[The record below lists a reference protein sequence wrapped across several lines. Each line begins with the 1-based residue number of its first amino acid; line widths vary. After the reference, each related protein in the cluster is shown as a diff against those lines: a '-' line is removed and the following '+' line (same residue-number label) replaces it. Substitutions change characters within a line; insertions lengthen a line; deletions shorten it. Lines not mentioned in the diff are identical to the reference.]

1 MTGCDLSGGRVLYS
15 NILLPVDLGNES
27 SWLKALPTA
36 IQFCETFSAIL
47 HVMTVIPDFKS
58 SVMTQFL
65 PEGHEDKMLVTAKE
79 VLQKFVQERVPER
92 ITVRHIVVDG
102 TIYKSIIDVAEDVGT
117 ELIIVGSHRPEL
129 KDYLLGPNAAR
140 VVRHSFK
147 SVLVVR

>member
-1 MTGCDLSGGRVLYS
+1 MYS

-27 SWLKALPTA
+27 SWVKALPTA
-36 IQFCETFSAIL
+36 IKFCEAFGAIL

-65 PEGHEDKMLVTAKE
+65 PEDHEDKILVTAKE
-79 VLQKFVQERVPER
+79 VLHKFVLERVPEN
-92 ITVRHIVVDG
+92 ITVHHVVADG
-102 TIYKSIIDVAEDVGT
+102 TIYKSIIDVAEDVGAD
-117 ELIIVGSHRPEL
+117 LIIVGSHRPEL

>member
-1 MTGCDLSGGRVLYS
+1 MYS

-27 SWLKALPTA
+27 SWVKALPTA
-36 IQFCETFSAIL
+36 IKFCETFGAIL

-65 PEGHEDKMLVTAKE
+65 PEDHEDKILVTAKE
-79 VLQKFVQERVPER
+79 VLHKFVLERVPES
-92 ITVRHIVVDG
+92 IAVHHVVADG

-117 ELIIVGSHRPEL
+117 DLIIVGSHRPEL